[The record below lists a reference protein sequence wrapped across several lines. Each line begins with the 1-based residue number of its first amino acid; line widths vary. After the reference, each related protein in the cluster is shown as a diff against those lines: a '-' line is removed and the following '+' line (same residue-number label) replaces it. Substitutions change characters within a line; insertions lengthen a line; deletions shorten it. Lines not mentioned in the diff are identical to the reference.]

1 MDSALFYLTYFR
13 SPKWPTLVLD
23 FAGCYHIAKRN
34 INWKLKSSSNNN
46 KECGSHCWQL
56 ATWKLQLAT
65 CLEQDCNLLAAATAE
80 GGGLSQQCGSHPYIN
95 LASNL
100 QLATQPGNLQLAN
113 WTGNF
118 QLGLSTC
125 IEQDWSCSIRL
136 GTCLPRAAEAL
147 GEGEDSDL
155 YT

>member
-56 ATWKLQLAT
+56 ATWKLQLALNKIAT
-65 CLEQDCNLLAAATAE
+65 CWQLQQLR

-136 GTCLPRAAEAL
+136 GTCLPREAEAL
-147 GEGEDSDL
+147 GEGEDSEL